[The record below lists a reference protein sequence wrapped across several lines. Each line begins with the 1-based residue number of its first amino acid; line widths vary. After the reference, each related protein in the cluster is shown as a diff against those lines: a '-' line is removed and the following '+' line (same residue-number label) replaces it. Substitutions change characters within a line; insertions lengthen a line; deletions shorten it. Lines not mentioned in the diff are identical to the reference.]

1 MIKVDLHIHT
11 VTTEFDPS
19 NFVFNEQLLGQYVKK
34 AGLDVVAI
42 TNHNTFSLSNY
53 EDLSSK
59 LNCVVLPGIEIN
71 VTTPGTYGHVLL
83 ISPIDGIDAFSQS
96 ADALENEIKE
106 SNGHISWKR
115 VIELFPEIKKYL
127 VIPHYKKKKRNL
139 DKHTLDEI
147 RASTGIDALEV
158 SSPKQ
163 WLKGDESVSEPL
175 VLFSDSRPGLR
186 MPSLDEG
193 ELRYSYGSCFVNCE
207 EASLNA
213 IKAALPLDQSVRLF
227 HHDSEFEILPEGLPV
242 SKGTNVLLGNRSTG
256 KTYTLKRI
264 MDGLD
269 EEDYAYIEQF
279 QITAG
284 AKKDEFESKV
294 NADDKSFRIK
304 YLSSLQRSLDSVLS
318 ADLQSLISASESW
331 CEELIQFAHS
341 PEDDT
346 SKLSIYNEGKY
357 PLIAEKKSRESDFA
371 LRSNVEALIFDN
383 RRKDTIEKYVS
394 VDALRALAIDL
405 REIGLK
411 EYREAAF
418 RAKANSCLES
428 TQNELKKLSTR
439 KPLPAID
446 PIRSL
451 FMESYREQR
460 MIQVLEKLESDT
472 QLDSEVDS
480 KFKKVRMRYSTKN
493 ATEAKNSA
501 ISKIPK
507 DVSLT
512 GLFKKSTPWE
522 SRISTLRGLP
532 DDVKN
537 QGAYLFF
544 GVKTSI
550 VSNDT
555 NETPLSGGQ
564 RAEYLFLHL
573 LEESRN
579 KDVILIDEPESS
591 FDNEFLRSFIVPM
604 IKDLSTT
611 STVFL
616 VTHNNTL
623 GVSLEPD
630 WIIYATKTDEGQYD
644 LFSGH
649 LTSSVLRNKRGEAI
663 SRPGKLIETMEAGA
677 DAYQKRRSYYE
688 IA

>member
-11 VTTEFDPS
+11 VTTKFDPS
-19 NFVFNEQLLGQYVKK
+19 NFVFNEQLLGQYVQE

-42 TNHNTFSLSNY
+42 TNHNTFSRSNY

-59 LNCVVLPGIEIN
+59 LNCIVLPGIEIN

-96 ADALENEIKE
+96 ADALENEINE
-106 SNGHISWKR
+106 SNGQIGWKR
-115 VIELFPEIKKYL
+115 VIELFPEIKNYL

-163 WLKGDESVSEPL
+163 WLKGDEAVSEPL
-175 VLFSDSRPGLR
+175 VLFSDSRPGLK
-186 MPSLDEG
+186 MPSSDDG

-207 EASLNA
+207 EASLHA

-227 HHDSEFEILPEGLPV
+227 HNDSEFEILPEGLPV
-242 SKGTNVLLGNRSTG
+242 SKRTNVLLGNRSTG

-264 MDGLD
+264 MDGLN

-318 ADLQSLISASESW
+318 ADLQTLISASESW

-357 PLIAEKKSRESDFA
+357 PLIAEKKSRESDFV

-383 RRKDTIEKYVS
+383 RRKGTIEKHVS
-394 VDALRALAIDL
+394 IDALRALAIDL
-405 REIGLK
+405 REIGL
-411 EYREAAF
+411 EEHRETAF
-418 RAKANSCLES
+418 KSKANSCLES
-428 TQNELKKLSTR
+428 IQNALKKLSSR

-451 FMESYREQR
+451 FVESYREQR
-460 MIQVLEKLESDT
+460 MIKVLEKLESNT

-480 KFKKVRMRYSTKN
+480 KFKKVRARYSTKN
-493 ATEAKNSA
+493 ATEAKDSA

-512 GLFKKSTPWE
+512 GLFKKNTPWE
-522 SRISTLRGLP
+522 SRISILRGLP
-532 DDVKN
+532 DDIKN

-564 RAEYLFLHL
+564 RAEYLFLRL

-604 IKDLSTT
+604 IKELSTT

-630 WIIYATKTDEGQYD
+630 WIIYVTKTGKGQYD

-649 LTSSVLRNKRGEAI
+649 LTSSVLRNTRGEAI
-663 SRPGKLIETMEAGA
+663 SRPCKLIETMEAGV

>member
-186 MPSLDEG
+186 MPSSDEG

>member
-19 NFVFNEQLLGQYVKK
+19 NFVFNEQLLAQYVQE

-42 TNHNTFSLSNY
+42 TNHNTFSRSNY

-59 LNCVVLPGIEIN
+59 LNCVVLPGIEVN

-96 ADALENEIKE
+96 ACALENEINEAKE
-106 SNGHISWKR
+106 HIDWKR
-115 VIELFPEIKKYL
+115 VIELFPEINKYL

-139 DKHTLDEI
+139 DKYTLDEI

-163 WLKGDESVSEPL
+163 WLKGDETVSEPL

-186 MPSLDEG
+186 MPSSNEG
-193 ELRYSYGSCFVNCE
+193 EQRYSYGSCFVNCE
-207 EASLNA
+207 EASLPA
-213 IKAALPLDQSVRLF
+213 IKAALPLDQSVKLF
-227 HHDSEFEILPEGLPV
+227 REDSEFEILPEGLPV
-242 SKGTNVLLGNRSTG
+242 SRRINVLLGNRSTG

-264 MDGLD
+264 MDGLE

-284 AKKDEFESKV
+284 AKKEEFENKV
-294 NADDKSFRIK
+294 NADDKKFRTK
-304 YLSSLQRSLDSVLS
+304 YLSSLQHSFDSVLS
-318 ADLQSLISASESW
+318 ADLQSLMSASESW

-346 SKLSIYNEGKY
+346 SKLPIYNEAKY
-357 PLIAEKKSRESDFA
+357 PLIAEKNNEEKDFA
-371 LRSNVEALIFDN
+371 LRSNIEALIFDI
-383 RRKDTIEKYVS
+383 RRKDIIEKHVS
-394 VDALRALAIDL
+394 IDALKSLATEL
-405 REIGLK
+405 REIGLEEHRK
-411 EYREAAF
+411 AAF
-418 RAKANSCLES
+418 RTKANSCLES
-428 TQNELKKLSTR
+428 IQNSLKTFSSR
-439 KPLPAID
+439 KPLPATD

-451 FMESYREQR
+451 FVESYREQR
-460 MIQVLEKLESDT
+460 MIQALEKLESTT
-472 QLDSEVDS
+472 QLDSEIDS
-480 KFKKVRMRYSTKN
+480 KFKKVRKRCLTKSV
-493 ATEAKNSA
+493 TEAKSSA

-507 DVSLT
+507 DVSLS
-512 GLFKKSTPWE
+512 GLFKKNMSWK
-522 SRISTLRGLP
+522 SRISTLRGLS

-537 QGAYLFF
+537 QSAYLFF
-544 GVKTSI
+544 CVKTSI
-550 VSNDT
+550 VSNDAK
-555 NETPLSGGQ
+555 ETPLSGGQ
-564 RAEYLFLHL
+564 RAEYLFLRL
-573 LEESRN
+573 LEESRS
-579 KDVILIDEPESS
+579 KDVILVDEPESS

-604 IKDLSTT
+604 IKELSTT

-630 WIIYATKTDEGQYD
+630 WIIYATKTNEGQYE
-644 LFSGH
+644 LYSGH
-649 LTSSVLRNKRGEAI
+649 LTSSVLKNRRGEVV
-663 SRPGKLIETMEAGA
+663 SRPAKLIETMEAGA

>member
-19 NFVFNEQLLGQYVKK
+19 NFVFNEQLLGQYVQE

-42 TNHNTFSLSNY
+42 TNHNTFSRSNY

-59 LNCVVLPGIEIN
+59 LNCIVLPGIEIN

-83 ISPIDGIDAFSQS
+83 ISPIDGIDVFSQS
-96 ADALENEIKE
+96 ADALENEINE
-106 SNGHISWKR
+106 SNGHIGWKR
-115 VIELFPEIKKYL
+115 IIELFPEIKKYL
-127 VIPHYKKKKRNL
+127 VIPHYKKKKRSL

-163 WLKGDESVSEPL
+163 WLKGDEAVSEPL
-175 VLFSDSRPGLR
+175 VLFSDSRPGLK
-186 MPSLDEG
+186 MPSSDDG

-207 EASLNA
+207 EASLHA

-227 HHDSEFEILPEGLPV
+227 HNDSEFEILPEGLPV
-242 SKGTNVLLGNRSTG
+242 SKRTNVLLGNRSTG

-346 SKLSIYNEGKY
+346 SKLPIYNEGKY
-357 PLIAEKKSRESDFA
+357 PLIAEKKSRESDFI

-383 RRKDTIEKYVS
+383 RRKDTIDKHVS

-411 EYREAAF
+411 EHREAAF

-428 TQNELKKLSTR
+428 TQNELKKLSSR

-451 FMESYREQR
+451 FVESYREQR
-460 MIQVLEKLESDT
+460 MIQVLEKLESNT
-472 QLDSEVDS
+472 QLDSEIDS

-493 ATEAKNSA
+493 VTEAKYSA

-537 QGAYLFF
+537 QGAFLLF

-649 LTSSVLRNKRGEAI
+649 LTSSVLRNKRGKAI
-663 SRPGKLIETMEAGA
+663 SRPDKLIETMEAGA